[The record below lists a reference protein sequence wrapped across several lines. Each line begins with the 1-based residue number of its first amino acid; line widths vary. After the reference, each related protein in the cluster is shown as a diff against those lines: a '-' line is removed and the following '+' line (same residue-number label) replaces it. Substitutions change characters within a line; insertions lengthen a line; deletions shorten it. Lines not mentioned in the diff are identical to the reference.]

1 MANTLETRL
10 YNTLKRNPNSKTVK
24 ELIEQGVD
32 CNLSHFDP
40 DTRSIIFPI
49 QLASKTNR
57 HDTLC
62 LLYEHRNRPT
72 KLQLEKHLTF
82 YINHYDQ
89 TQEKKNEILF
99 DYIISRLLY
108 GRIIQYPKNVFNT
121 LIAALHDYDN
131 ATHRGERVSKGSLP
145 EIFLQLRIYTLFR
158 VIIDMN
164 INSDNDMFTII
175 ENELLH
181 NLETFYFLIG
191 ISSMPVV
198 ISERIINDKFSEIRS
213 SQRLL
218 IKYYKCIAK
227 NVIYKIEQLEI
238 NQEYTI
244 PTGWESHAVCV
255 SFQRISQ
262 THIVIRIDNPS
273 GCHLPDEH
281 EICQSTIS
289 YNRIEPKILGQL
301 HVDNLQK
308 NVDYF
313 ILLIDSV
320 KRKLTCEEGRSL
332 IYNLN
337 TQIHHLEKISTENIL
352 SFEKQAD
359 WNCFFKC
366 FEPGMR
372 IRLGRKHQEIYQHC
386 LLCEKNNANLLAKR
400 CEEEDQHYLY
410 ELFHQFVSLSKEED
424 ITAIP
429 ITEKMRFQNKLK
441 TSYKQHYKHIMSNI
455 NIEIGHLL
463 NDIYIPLRFEN
474 NNISIELKNLFIKSR
489 ILMLG
494 EAGCGKTT
502 VCQYITYSWAIGKL
516 WRNQFEW
523 IFYIKIR
530 NLSSEFFPKQPNNY
544 SLIDIIERE
553 CFQGSKLHNLDKQKL
568 TNMLENSSNILWIL
582 DGCDERMIPRHL
594 LSIERELLEKPNL
607 LLTSR
612 PYAIHNFKNVAQVQV
627 QNFTD
632 QDIEKYIY
640 NYFSLTL
647 RTRGN
652 KCWLFIRSSEQLLRT
667 ARIPACLEIICNLW
681 ENGTVR
687 LDSDMMMGQ
696 LYQKMCNYLLRR
708 YLLKYHRLCK
718 AALARRDIYQEPKAR
733 AFAHLEY
740 LAFQATKSHR
750 FTISGEE
757 ITNVAHSLFL
767 SVLQIGLLIPETQN
781 SSPFTK
787 KIYYFI
793 HRSFQEYLCA
803 CYIIKTLESSNSNE
817 RKREVIQFITYE
829 KYNRYTRETFRLFF
843 ESERSNLC
851 TEQFWSAIESEPRDL
866 VGLRHCSRIAQWFPN
881 GSCIFPREDIQE
893 INRRTIDAII
903 GWISNR
909 DRRAHD
915 FGNTYI
921 FEWFADAIDH
931 YNWLSAWRDD
941 LFIESS
947 LGRRY
952 FLPDLWSIENI
963 NTLKKIYDTIPK
975 NVYALHRLITTGP
988 TVISLKRLLLDPNLF
1003 ILNTVDN
1010 SAETSEFI
1018 IEAQKQAKRREA
1030 VTTLAEFQVLLQNY
1044 TSFANLNHQLATI
1057 GKEIWKLE
1065 IAPSVLE
1072 NIDKETLDL
1081 LSQLLQQ
1088 NILFFRDFKLSVIP
1102 FLKLYANQNDLDD
1115 DILCSCIVLITMSS
1129 DCLLTASPDQ
1139 NKLIRVD
1146 EKETFTDI
1154 TLDQQRWLRLLKT
1167 FDHARHI
1174 YGYSTFF
1181 EQDN

>member
-72 KLQLEKHLTF
+72 KLQLERHLTF

-108 GRIIQYPKNVFNT
+108 GRIIQYPKNVFDT

-181 NLETFYFLIG
+181 NLEMFYFLI
-191 ISSMPVV
+191 
-198 ISERIINDKFSEIRS
+198 
-213 SQRLL
+213 
-218 IKYYKCIAK
+218 
-227 NVIYKIEQLEI
+227 
-238 NQEYTI
+238 EYTI
-244 PTGWESHAVCV
+244 RTGWESHAVCV

-386 LLCEKNNANLLAKR
+386 LLCEKNNASLLAKR
-400 CEEEDQHYLY
+400 CEEEDPHYLY

-553 CFQGSKLHNLDKQKL
+553 CFHGSKLHNLDKQKL
-568 TNMLENSSNILWIL
+568 TNMLENSSNIL
-582 DGCDERMIPRHL
+582 
-594 LSIERELLEKPNL
+594 
-607 LLTSR
+607 
-612 PYAIHNFKNVAQVQV
+612 
-627 QNFTD
+627 
-632 QDIEKYIY
+632 
-640 NYFSLTL
+640 
-647 RTRGN
+647 
-652 KCWLFIRSSEQLLRT
+652 
-667 ARIPACLEIICNLW
+667 
-681 ENGTVR
+681 
-687 LDSDMMMGQ
+687 
-696 LYQKMCNYLLRR
+696 
-708 YLLKYHRLCK
+708 
-718 AALARRDIYQEPKAR
+718 
-733 AFAHLEY
+733 
-740 LAFQATKSHR
+740 
-750 FTISGEE
+750 
-757 ITNVAHSLFL
+757 
-767 SVLQIGLLIPETQN
+767 
-781 SSPFTK
+781 
-787 KIYYFI
+787 
-793 HRSFQEYLCA
+793 
-803 CYIIKTLESSNSNE
+803 
-817 RKREVIQFITYE
+817 
-829 KYNRYTRETFRLFF
+829 
-843 ESERSNLC
+843 
-851 TEQFWSAIESEPRDL
+851 
-866 VGLRHCSRIAQWFPN
+866 
-881 GSCIFPREDIQE
+881 
-893 INRRTIDAII
+893 
-903 GWISNR
+903 
-909 DRRAHD
+909 
-915 FGNTYI
+915 
-921 FEWFADAIDH
+921 
-931 YNWLSAWRDD
+931 
-941 LFIESS
+941 
-947 LGRRY
+947 
-952 FLPDLWSIENI
+952 
-963 NTLKKIYDTIPK
+963 
-975 NVYALHRLITTGP
+975 
-988 TVISLKRLLLDPNLF
+988 
-1003 ILNTVDN
+1003 
-1010 SAETSEFI
+1010 
-1018 IEAQKQAKRREA
+1018 
-1030 VTTLAEFQVLLQNY
+1030 
-1044 TSFANLNHQLATI
+1044 
-1057 GKEIWKLE
+1057 
-1065 IAPSVLE
+1065 
-1072 NIDKETLDL
+1072 
-1081 LSQLLQQ
+1081 
-1088 NILFFRDFKLSVIP
+1088 
-1102 FLKLYANQNDLDD
+1102 
-1115 DILCSCIVLITMSS
+1115 
-1129 DCLLTASPDQ
+1129 
-1139 NKLIRVD
+1139 
-1146 EKETFTDI
+1146 
-1154 TLDQQRWLRLLKT
+1154 
-1167 FDHARHI
+1167 
-1174 YGYSTFF
+1174 
-1181 EQDN
+1181 